1 MHLQFIKGAPDYE
14 DRGRGDDDGGE
25 EQDVKVLTVI
35 KNHGNNFS
43 SHEKVMMM
51 AVLFQIKRV
60 YDIIPSNSGVRGR
73 VPRVLKVP
81 HGILSLPALTLPLDI
96 SYRPYLTNINQPG
109 KVLGFVSTCIF
120 TFPHFACQ
128 PSAGKS

>member
-1 MHLQFIKGAPDYE
+1 
-14 DRGRGDDDGGE
+14 
-25 EQDVKVLTVI
+25 
-35 KNHGNNFS
+35 
-43 SHEKVMMM
+43 M

-109 KVLGFVSTCIF
+109 KVLGLFSTCIF
-120 TFPHFACQ
+120 IFPHFACQ
-128 PSAGKS
+128 LSAGKS